1 LHPLIENAKRAG
13 RHLLE
18 PEALGLLEAYGVRV
32 PRHAVVRSEGEALSA
47 ARSLGWP
54 VVMKIVSPDILHK
67 TELGGV
73 DLNVGTESQVSESF
87 TRLSSLTGGGKRFE
101 GIIVYPFQKHDAEL
115 SVGMVRDAQ
124 FGPVITFGLGGI
136 WIEVFRDIAYG
147 LAPLSTPE
155 AEDMLD
161 SIRAQAVLK
170 GARNKPPADREA
182 LCRLLV
188 SLSRMVKKEEAIREL
203 DLNPVFPLEKGYFI
217 ADARIIL

>member
-1 LHPLIENAKRAG
+1 LIENAKRAG

-18 PEALGLLEAYGVRV
+18 PEALGLLEAYGVLV
-32 PRHAVVRSEGEALSA
+32 PPYAVVRSENEALNA

-73 DLNVGTESQVSESF
+73 DLNVGTEAQVRESF
-87 TRLSSLTGGGKRFE
+87 ARLSSLAGGGRRLE
-101 GIIVYPFQKHDAEL
+101 GIIVYPFRKHDVEL
-115 SVGMVRDAQ
+115 SVGMIRDVQ
-124 FGPVITFGLGGI
+124 FGPVVTFGLGGI

-147 LAPLSTPE
+147 LAPLSLRE
-155 AEDMLD
+155 AADMID

-170 GARNKPPADREA
+170 GARKKPPADREA
-182 LCRLLV
+182 LGRLLV
-188 SLSRMVKKEEAIREL
+188 SVSRMAKEEKAIREL

-217 ADARIIL
+217 ADARVIL